1 MGITDGGSS
10 VKLVNDG
17 VCVKCRRDI
26 IGSFRQHH
34 FILPKMM
41 PLYHSL
47 IDILITTMLFFRSKC
62 ACYGQEV
69 SSCMYI
75 ILKSADC

>member
-47 IDILITTMLFFRSKC
+47 IDTHYYYVVL
-62 ACYGQEV
+62 
-69 SSCMYI
+69 
-75 ILKSADC
+75 